1 MTGLWLLLA
10 CGDSAQEELVSSPA
24 AEQTT
29 APSKS
34 NAQPMKRPTQPNTP
48 ALQKNGPQNGPPGL
62 PGSSASEDLTL
73 SWNTD
78 FAVPAQPNLGSKP
91 DNCPDNDGDG
101 FVDATVCGDWIDV
114 AKADC
119 DDANPDVTP
128 AVERYIPSGRFIM
141 GSESSHAGA
150 DEKPVHLVEL
160 SGYCVDVDEVSA
172 EDFALWLTQTNTD
185 PKGQDIR
192 SLVQIKEGWTTK
204 EGRANHPAEGVTW
217 QEASDY
223 CTAKGQSLPTEAQW
237 EKSARG
243 GCELGTDP
251 TMCDEADLRAYPWGT
266 EAPSCELANHQLSA
280 GGLPKLCVSNTQLPE
295 ELSGGMGPYGH
306 RHLAGNVWEYVA
318 DVWHPNVYSET
329 MRINPAGPKSG
340 DVHVLRGGGWN
351 TFSTNMR
358 AANRFHDLIM
368 GSASGFRCARS
379 FSEQIHDDVEPLVFA
394 TVKGTISSTKA
405 LSGRALYIT
414 AFDANDADANG
425 MLIPGRSPI
434 AETRLTPND
443 QTSQSFALSLPHGSY
458 ILSAALDAGTGA
470 QKDDYVSASG
480 SGGFGHAKENPIS
493 VATDVDDIHIEL
505 QSAPMMMKPNAQQP
519 NGPKGMPGKPPQF
532 QPNRK

>member
-10 CGDSAQEELVSSPA
+10 CGDSTQEETVSTPVT
-24 AEQTT
+24 EQTSVPPKVT
-29 APSKS
+29 SPSH
-34 NAQPMKRPTQPNTP
+34 NRPIPPNTTS
-48 ALQKNGPQNGPPGL
+48 LQKGGSNGPQNGPPGL
-62 PGSSASEDLTL
+62 PGSSASEDLTS
-73 SWNTD
+73 SWSNE
-78 FAVPAQPNLGSKP
+78 FAVSAQPNLGSKP
-91 DNCPDNDGDG
+91 NNCPDQDGDG
-101 FVDATVCGDWIDV
+101 FVDATICGDWIDG

-119 DDANPDVTP
+119 DDSNPSVTP
-128 AVERYIPSGRFIM
+128 DVERYIPRGLFIM

-160 SGYCVDVDEVSA
+160 SGYCIDVDEVSV
-172 EDFALWLTQTNTD
+172 EDFATWLTQTGSA
-185 PKGQDIR
+185 PKGKDIR
-192 SLVQIKEGWTTK
+192 SLVQTKTGWTA
-204 EGRANHPAEGVTW
+204 EDNRGHHPAEGVTW

-223 CTAKGQSLPTEAQW
+223 CTAQGQSLPTEAQW

-266 EAPSCELANHQLSA
+266 DAPSCELANHQLSA

-295 ELSGGMGPYGH
+295 ELSSGTGPYGH

-318 DVWHPNVYSET
+318 DVWHPNVYSKS
-329 MRINPAGPKSG
+329 MRTNPAGPKSG
-340 DVHVLRGGGWN
+340 EVHVLRGGGWN

-379 FSEQIHDDVEPLVFA
+379 FTEQVHDDVEPLVFA
-394 TVKGTISSTKA
+394 TVEGTISSAKT
-405 LSGRALYIT
+405 LSGRALYVT
-414 AFDANDADANG
+414 AFDANDADSRG

-434 AETRLTPND
+434 AEIRLTPND
-443 QTSQSFALSLPHGSY
+443 QTSQSFSLSLPHGKY

-480 SGGFGHAKENPIS
+480 SGGFGHAKENPIAVS
-493 VATDVDDIHIEL
+493 SNVSGIQIEL
-505 QSAPMMMKPNAQQP
+505 RSAPMMKPNSQP
-519 NGPKGMPGKPPQF
+519 NAPKGMPGKPPQL
-532 QPNRK
+532 QPNR